1 MSSNMTPVDEG
12 FIQYPVPGI
21 DNDSQGFRDRYAI
34 IRNNLNT
41 AATELTSLITNTA
54 KINTN
59 NNFGGN
65 KIINANLSGSTVEA
79 NIAEDGEPIN
89 VDTLDIP
96 WPSGSVQIIRVGSST
111 TPLALN
117 FTGWPEDNRFA
128 KITIIVNSPESGSRT
143 LAWPEG
149 IKKAKLDV
157 LPVLEVNDVIIQ
169 FQLPSFDTQSVI
181 SAGGTK
187 IFEVFTYDGGVTLFV
202 NYLGLYE

>member
-65 KIINANLSGSTVEA
+65 KIINANLSNSTVEA
-79 NIAEDGEPIN
+79 NVAEDGAVIED
-89 VDTLDIP
+89 DTVSISYN
-96 WPSGSVQIIRVGSST
+96 SGSVHVIRVGSSA
-111 TPLALN
+111 TPLALS
-117 FTGWPEDNRFA
+117 FTNWPVNTDNSGSRFA
-128 KITIIVNSPESGSRT
+128 KITLIVNPPESGSRT
-143 LAWPEG
+143 LAWPATATFNYNSAINDIG
-149 IKKAKLDV
+149 I
-157 LPVLEVNDVIIQ
+157 
-169 FQLPSFDTQSVI
+169 S
-181 SAGGTK
+181 GTK
-187 IFEVFTYDGGVTLFV
+187 IFEVFTYDAGLTTLFV